1 MVMGKAHVFH
11 VGSLRYIIYFWSNEG
26 KPRECLH
33 VHISKK
39 PTKDGTKVW
48 ILSDGSTKIEHN
60 KSQIP
65 VKMLK
70 QLLKTISDYHNEIE
84 NAWKQHFQINNL
96 TYKDKNN
103 NFYRK

>member
-1 MVMGKAHVFH
+1 MPQVMQIFG
-11 VGSLRYIIYFWSNEG
+11 YIIYFWSNEG

-48 ILSDGSTKIEHN
+48 ILSDGSTIVEHN